1 MVMQA
6 GNEILTQDIR
16 YLKGIGP
23 KRAGDFYRMG
33 IKTVQD
39 LLYLFP
45 HRYEDRRQIQNIS
58 RLKVNQIAAVRG
70 KVMVTSL
77 RRSRRGMSIF
87 EAAVD
92 DGTGIILAT
101 WFNQPYLKNVIKK
114 GTDVL
119 IYGRIDY
126 YKKLRIISAD
136 YEIIEGTEPDLG
148 IIPVY
153 PLSGKLSQ
161 KFVRKLLEVVLD
173 NFVFKLNEFIP
184 YDIRKRLGFMN
195 RVKAIRNIHFPEDE
209 KLIYQAKMRFAFEEV
224 FLLQIAIGIKRL
236 QRKCFSKGISHK
248 FDFNIR
254 EHFKNV
260 LPFELTHD
268 QEMVFSQIEKDMSS
282 SHSMSRLIQGEV
294 GTGKTIVAAY
304 ASLIAASGNHQAAI
318 MVPTEILA
326 QQQYVKLGEILSNFD
341 IEVGILVSGMD
352 AKYQQ
357 EVKEGLRN
365 GEIDV
370 VVGTHALLQGDV
382 NFKNLGLVVIDEQH
396 KFGVKQRE
404 ILKQKGRVPDYLIMT
419 ATPIP
424 RTLTLTLFGDMDI
437 SVMKEYPKGE
447 KNINTYWVPEEKR
460 NDVYQFL
467 KEIVSNGT
475 QGFVI
480 CPRIEGDPVNEIKAV
495 EEVYADIKN
504 ILGKDKVLLLHG
516 KMSSDEKKYI
526 IAEFKKG
533 NVKVLVST
541 IVIEIGMD
549 IPDASIMIIEE
560 ANRFGLSQLHQLRGR
575 IGRAGQQSYC
585 ILIADPKTEEAVRR
599 LDAMVNISD
608 GFKIS
613 EEDLEIRG
621 AGELFGLSQHGFI
634 DIKLQNISG
643 QIDLLNQARNEAFS
657 LLRKDPHLELSCNKL
672 LKKEV
677 NLRFASL
684 NDFPS

>member
-1 MVMQA
+1 MQA
-6 GNEILTQDIR
+6 GNKILTQEIR

-23 KRAGDFYRMG
+23 KKAQDFARMG
-33 IKTVQD
+33 IRTVRD
-39 LLYLFP
+39 LMYLFP
-45 HRYEDRRQIQNIS
+45 HRYEDRRQIQSIA
-58 RLKVNQIAAVRG
+58 RLKVNQIAVVRG
-70 KVMVTSL
+70 RVVVTSL
-77 RRSRRGMSIF
+77 RRSRRGMRIF

-101 WFNQPYLKNVIKK
+101 WFNQPYLKDVIKK
-114 GTDVL
+114 GEDIL

-126 YKKLRIISAD
+126 YKKLRIISSD
-136 YEIIEGTEPDLG
+136 YEIINEGEPDLG
-148 IIPVY
+148 IVPVY

-161 KFVRKLLEVVLD
+161 KFMRKLLEAVLD
-173 NFVFKLNEFIP
+173 NFISELDEFIP
-184 YDIRKRLGFMN
+184 YDIRARLGFMN
-195 RVKAIRNIHFPEDE
+195 RVKAMRNIHFPEDE

-236 QRKCFSKGISHK
+236 QRKYFSKGISHK
-248 FDFNIR
+248 FDFDIR
-254 EHFKNV
+254 KRFKDI

-268 QEMVFSQIEKDMSS
+268 QETVFSQIEKDMSS
-282 SHSMSRLIQGEV
+282 SHSMSRLLQGEV
-294 GTGKTIVAAY
+294 GTGKTVVAAY
-304 ASLIAASGNHQAAI
+304 ASLIAASGNYQAAV

-326 QQQYVKLGEILSNFD
+326 QQQYVKLGEILSSFN
-341 IEVGILVSGMD
+341 IEVGILISGMD

-357 EVKEGLRN
+357 EVKEGLRS
-365 GEIDV
+365 GEIDI

-382 NFKNLGLVVIDEQH
+382 DFKNLGTVVIDEQH

-437 SVMKEYPKGE
+437 STMKEYPKGE

-460 NDVYQFL
+460 KDVYKFL
-467 KEIVSNGT
+467 KETVDNGT
-475 QGFVI
+475 QGFIV
-480 CPRIEGDPVNEIKAV
+480 CPRIEEDPVNEIKAV
-495 EEVYADIKN
+495 EEVYTEVKS
-504 ILGKDKVLLLHG
+504 ILGEGNVLLLHG
-516 KMSSDEKKYI
+516 RMSADEKKNI

-533 NVKVLVST
+533 NVKILVST
-541 IVIEIGMD
+541 IVIEVGMD

-585 ILIADPKTEEAVRR
+585 ILIAEAKTEEAARR

-613 EEDLEIRG
+613 EEDLKIRG
-621 AGELFGLSQHGFI
+621 SGELFGFSQHGFI
-634 DIKLQNISG
+634 DIRFQNISG
-643 QIDLLNQARNEAFS
+643 QIDLLNQARLEAFN
-657 LLRKDPHLELSCNKL
+657 LLRKDPHLELPLNKL

-677 NLRFASL
+677 GLRFANLSNAL
-684 NDFPS
+684 S